1 MGLIIIYKL
10 ILFYFILLNI
20 LGFLSMYIDKSRS
33 KKSQWRISESTLI
46 IIAVLGGS
54 IGSYLGMKKFRH
66 KTKHSKFKYGIPFI
80 IFIQIIIIFL
90 IFNKDLLSLLK

>member
-10 ILFYFILLNI
+10 ILFYFIILNI
-20 LGFLSMYIDKSRS
+20 LGLLSMYIDKSKS
-33 KKSQWRISESTLI
+33 KRSQWRIRENTLI
-46 IIAVLGGS
+46 IIAILGGS

-90 IFNKDLLSLLK
+90 IFNKDGLSLLT

>member
-1 MGLIIIYKL
+1 MGLIIIYKF
-10 ILFYFILLNI
+10 ILLYFILLNI

-33 KKSQWRISESTLI
+33 KKSQWRIRESTLI
-46 IIAVLGGS
+46 IIAVFGGS

-90 IFNKDLLSLLK
+90 IFNKDIFSLLT